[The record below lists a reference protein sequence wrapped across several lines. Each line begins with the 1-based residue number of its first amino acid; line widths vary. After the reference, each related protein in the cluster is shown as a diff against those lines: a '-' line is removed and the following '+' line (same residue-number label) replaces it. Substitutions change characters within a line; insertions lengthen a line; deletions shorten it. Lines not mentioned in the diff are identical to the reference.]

1 MGKIMDKLAIL
12 LNFLIDIISLGL
24 TYNLRKRK
32 QKKEEKDNAKKK
44 QDELQKEQEELLK
57 DGRKGA

>member
-1 MGKIMDKLAIL
+1 MDKLAVI

-32 QKKEEKDNAKKK
+32 QKKQEKEDEAQKKDEQKKK
-44 QDELQKEQEELLK
+44 QKTVQ
-57 DGRKGA
+57 

>member
-1 MGKIMDKLAIL
+1 MDKLAVI

-32 QKKEEKDNAKKK
+32 QKKEDKDNAKKK

-57 DGRKGA
+57 DSKQSS